1 MQLPGF
7 RKAPHSPQPASG
19 AGSLRA
25 PGAPP
30 LAPPPFPPPESYCRS
45 GAAGLRWRFGEL
57 SPAKQPAA
65 QPAALVQPPTHP
77 LPVSAPGAPNICSRA
92 SGPEGHPDLKGG
104 VRSPLRGGA
113 RARLQRGRARG
124 GGPGKKG
131 GSWGDTE
138 AGTRAAGVAGILDT
152 RRGTG
157 QGAASPQAI
166 SAALAQLPPS
176 ARPTLTRISSRAGGR
191 QGDVLKR
198 ESSGS

>member
-1 MQLPGF
+1 MRLPGF

-124 GGPGKKG
+124 GGPGRR
-131 GSWGDTE
+131 
-138 AGTRAAGVAGILDT
+138 AGLGETL
-152 RRGTG
+152 RRGQG
-157 QGAASPQAI
+157 QLGWLGYWIQEEARVRGLLLPRPSLRLWPSSPQA
-166 SAALAQLPPS
+166 LAPLSPEL
-176 ARPTLTRISSRAGGR
+176 ARGQEEGR
-191 QGDVLKR
+191 GTC
-198 ESSGS
+198 